1 MKTAKMLCAVDHIT
15 HGMNS
20 IQTKDHNLVLYRIT
34 KGFLSSYDEK
44 IFIYLMMDIVGYHIF
59 INLLINHI
67 KKCYMVKFRQFI
79 LKEMPNSYFLCNPLK
94 QLVNAFLMKILNSTV
109 TKR

>member
-1 MKTAKMLCAVDHIT
+1 
-15 HGMNS
+15 
-20 IQTKDHNLVLYRIT
+20 
-34 KGFLSSYDEK
+34 
-44 IFIYLMMDIVGYHIF
+44 MMDIVGYHIF

-79 LKEMPNSYFLCNPLK
+79 LKEIPNSYFLCNPLK

-109 TKR
+109 TKK